1 MGHRLLG
8 GPISNH
14 HSSSYREFYQ
24 VNKNNNIPYVVCTP
38 IVDGQ
43 QGREF
48 LTAAC
53 GQCCESG
60 LYVAILQRHSVWIF
74 IKVIACCIVIVI
86 AHLYTLEIKMVNHKV
101 DIPSVYTKISIKF
114 QIYAGEED

>member
-1 MGHRLLG
+1 MKVRTTIDGNKAVNIGQRGSWQHRCHAAVLQYNRGIVWVTDFLEDQYQITTA
-8 GPISNH
+8 PATENFIRYIKITISH
-14 HSSSYREFYQ
+14 THVS
-24 VNKNNNIPYVVCTP
+24 TL

-60 LYVAILQRHSVWIF
+60 LYVAILQRHSVSS
-74 IKVIACCIVIVI
+74 K
-86 AHLYTLEIKMVNHKV
+86 
-101 DIPSVYTKISIKF
+101 
-114 QIYAGEED
+114 